1 MPIESKIC
9 DNDGV
14 RLDSFAAEV
23 FDTTYSRS
31 FYKKL
36 IDDGKIT
43 VNGKVITKAGTKLAK
58 GDVVEADIPEPKE
71 DDSFIA
77 QDIPLDIVYEDSDLL
92 VINKP
97 QGMVVHPAAGHSEG
111 TLVNALLA
119 HCKDELSDINGVLR
133 PGIVHRIDKDTSGLM
148 LACRNNFTHLK
159 LADMLS
165 RHEIVREYRA
175 LVYGTVKEDR
185 GMIDAPIG
193 RDPKDRQ
200 KMAVTDKNGKDAV
213 TRFYVRE
220 RFKKHTLIECH
231 LMTGRTHQIRV
242 HMEYIGHPVVNDP
255 KYAPRRMK
263 GNGQLLHAFELT
275 FIHPT
280 TNQRMTITCPRPADF
295 EEYLEKLREG
305 NDQ

>member
-1 MPIESKIC
+1 MAK
-9 DNDGV
+9 ND
-14 RLDSFAAEV
+14 
-23 FDTTYSRS
+23 
-31 FYKKL
+31 
-36 IDDGKIT
+36 
-43 VNGKVITKAGTKLAK
+43 KAHL
-58 GDVVEADIPEPKE
+58 
-71 DDSFIA
+71 SLSA
-77 QDIPLDIVYEDSDLL
+77 Q
-92 VINKP
+92 
-97 QGMVVHPAAGHSEG
+97 
-111 TLVNALLA
+111 
-119 HCKDELSDINGVLR
+119 
-133 PGIVHRIDKDTSGLM
+133 
-148 LACRNNFTHLK
+148 
-159 LADMLS
+159 LADKTMS
-165 RHEIVREYRA
+165 RKYYA
-175 LVYGTVKEDR
+175 LVHGVIQHDNGT
-185 GMIDAPIG
+185 IDAPIG